1 MLRRVGLAVATVL
14 LLVSACGQVDPG
26 EGEPAATPPSPNG
39 PVGEDPR
46 APVEEEQ
53 APGGQESDTA
63 GQAGEPQAEG
73 GEQEVPSAGESPRG
87 SEDGEAAE
95 AESSPDQEGDTGD
108 RGGEGRQ
115 EAGDAG
121 EGEGQVMV
129 EQPAAGVYGY
139 ELAGKRQT
147 PLDAAPQE
155 YGDDAWLE
163 VEVSYQ
169 GEVAVLERRSSEDDA
184 VQMMALRWRPEAVV
198 VERQRTEIPEV
209 GVYECRVDP
218 PLVFVSQPLE
228 AEVYPLQQFAFDGCE
243 AEVATEVVGREQ
255 REGQDG
261 EWEAWTVVRSID
273 YRYGEELE
281 GRRDEVLYFAPELGM
296 VAGFEARD
304 EGRFRGQ
311 PFWVEE
317 EALLVEVAEGGR

>member
-1 MLRRVGLAVATVL
+1 MQMRVGLAVVAVVM
-14 LLVSACGQVDPG
+14 LVAACGQVDPG
-26 EGEPAATPPSPNG
+26 GGEPAATSPSPG
-39 PVGEDPR
+39 VQDGEVSR
-46 APVEEEQ
+46 APAEEQ
-53 APGGQESDTA
+53 APRTLERDTA
-63 GQAGEPQAEG
+63 GQAGKPQTG
-73 GEQEVPSAGESPRG
+73 DGEQEVPSTEEPARSL
-87 SEDGEAAE
+87 EDREVAE
-95 AESSPDQEGDTGD
+95 AESPPDQEGDTED
-108 RGGEGRQ
+108 RGGESRQ
-115 EAGDAG
+115 EAGGAM
-121 EGEGQVMV
+121 EAESQVVV

-155 YGDDAWLE
+155 YGDDSWLE
-163 VEVSYQ
+163 VEVSYV
-169 GEVAVLERRSSEDDA
+169 GEVAVLERRSSADDA

-218 PLVFVSQPLE
+218 PLVFVAQPLQV
-228 AEVYPLQQFAFDGCE
+228 EVYPLQQFAFDGCE

-255 REGQDG
+255 HEGPGG
-261 EWEAWTVVRSID
+261 EWEVWTVVRSID
-273 YRYGEELE
+273 YRYGQELE
-281 GRRDEVLYFAPELGM
+281 GRRDEVLSFSPELGM

-317 EALLVEVAEGGR
+317 QAVLVDVAEGER